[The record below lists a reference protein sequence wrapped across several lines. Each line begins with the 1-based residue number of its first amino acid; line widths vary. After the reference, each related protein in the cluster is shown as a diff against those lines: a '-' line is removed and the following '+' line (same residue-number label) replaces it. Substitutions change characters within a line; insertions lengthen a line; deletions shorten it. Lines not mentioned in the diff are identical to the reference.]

1 MQSDQGERQTQ
12 PCLKERLKLRGER
25 RGTLSKFYVVAP
37 IDDLVPDVQRQE
49 TEQPSLSSLAQPRE
63 IEEIDTKWGSIT
75 WLSVTGRQCSGSER
89 LYGVSMRRN
98 PRAPR
103 LTPEVRP
110 TLQTDL
116 V

>member
-1 MQSDQGERQTQ
+1 MQSYQGERQTQ
-12 PCLKERLKLRGER
+12 PRLKERPKLRGER
-25 RGTLSKFYVVAP
+25 RGTQAKFYVVAP

-63 IEEIDTKWGSIT
+63 IDTKWGPIT
-75 WLSVTGRQCSGSER
+75 WLSVTGRQCSGAEG

-98 PRAPR
+98 PRAPG